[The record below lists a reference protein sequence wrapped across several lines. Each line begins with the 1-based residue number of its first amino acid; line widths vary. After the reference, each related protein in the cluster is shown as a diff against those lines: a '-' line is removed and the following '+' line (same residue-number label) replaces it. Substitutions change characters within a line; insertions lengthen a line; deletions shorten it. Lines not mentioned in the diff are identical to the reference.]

1 MQGRA
6 VTMPLSR
13 FNRPFV
19 NIADRNPSLRI
30 PTAAD
35 VSDAARVL
43 AGIAVRTPLLSNETL
58 DKAVGARVFLKPENL
73 QYTGSFKFRGAYN
86 RISRIPESERK
97 NGVVAFSSGNHAQ
110 GVAAAAKL
118 FGLPAVIVMPRD
130 APKAKIERTKGHGAE
145 VILYD
150 REKEDRAALGERVAK
165 ERGATLVRPFDD
177 PYVIA
182 GQGTI
187 GFEICEDLAAKNL
200 APDFVLMPASGGGL
214 AAGIAIAVKDRFPE
228 ARVITVEP
236 AGFDEHAHSFRSGK
250 RENNA
255 RATGSICDALL
266 APSPGELTFEINRR
280 LIGEGVAATD
290 DEVRTAMRFAYNEL
304 KLVVEPG
311 GAVALAAVL
320 AGAVDVRGKNVVAVL
335 SGGNVD
341 AKVFAEII
349 SG

>member
-1 MQGRA
+1 
-6 VTMPLSR
+6 VTTPLSR
-13 FNRPFV
+13 FNRLAV
-19 NIADRNPSLRI
+19 NIAGKPPSPRI

-35 VSDAARVL
+35 VADAARVL
-43 AGIAVRTPLLSNETL
+43 AGVAVRTPLLSNETL
-58 DKAVGARVFLKPENL
+58 DRTVGARVFLKPEML
-73 QYTGSFKFRGAYN
+73 QRTGSFKFRGAYN

-110 GVAAAAKL
+110 GVGAAAKL
-118 FGLPAVIVMPRD
+118 LGLPAVIVMPAD
-130 APKAKIERTKGHGAE
+130 APRAKIERTKGHGAE

-150 REKEDRAALGERVAK
+150 REKEDREAIGQRIAR
-165 ERGATLVRPFDD
+165 ERGATLVPPFDD
-177 PYVIA
+177 PFVIA
-182 GQGTI
+182 GQGTV
-187 GFEICEDLAAKNL
+187 GREICEDLTAKDL

-214 AAGIAIAVKDRFPE
+214 AAGIALAVKESFPA

-250 RENNA
+250 REHNA
-255 RATGSICDALL
+255 KATGSICDALL
-266 APSPGELTFEINRR
+266 APAPGEITFEINRR

-290 DEVRTAMRFAYNEL
+290 DEVRDAMRFACNEL
-304 KLVVEPG
+304 TLVAEPG

-341 AKVFAEII
+341 AKLFAEII